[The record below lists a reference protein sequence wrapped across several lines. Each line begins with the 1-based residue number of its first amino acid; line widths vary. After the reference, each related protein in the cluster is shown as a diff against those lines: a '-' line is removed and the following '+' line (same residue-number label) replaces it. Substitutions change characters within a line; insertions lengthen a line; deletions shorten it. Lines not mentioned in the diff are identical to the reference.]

1 MPDLSV
7 AIVAG
12 LHADARRATVA
23 RLLTDVPGSVVLH
36 HDLATAAAG
45 TVVRT
50 IRDATGIVSAGETPL
65 VNDCAC
71 CALREDLVPELRR
84 IAGAGQVRLAIVEL
98 WDSVEP
104 KAMAEVITS
113 GGLTVTGVIT
123 AVDPA
128 LLLPYLANGDDL
140 AETGLAAAA
149 TDQRTVADTFA
160 RQLEYAPT
168 LAVLDSAETDDEDR
182 ELLAQ
187 LHPTA
192 RQIRLSQDDLATA
205 TGGGREAPPNS
216 DRLPQG
222 DDSADSARPGYSDW
236 ADFLDLPHG
245 NAPGSAG
252 PAHSEPTGAARPAPA
267 EWAGSHQLP
276 HADPA
281 DAARPLRSDSAAS
294 HELPQGDPPGSA
306 RPATGEPAG
315 SRELR
320 QGDPAGSARPATGES
335 AGPRQLPDGEPA
347 GSRELPQGDPA
358 ASAPPA
364 PGESTDDH
372 LQFPHG
378 NAPGSVLPSPSPSP
392 PPGDPAGF
400 AAPPYSDPV
409 GQPPPPYGDPLG
421 QLPLP
426 YSDPLGQLPPPLT
439 PLASAALS
447 GFDVEAAAAAQHP
460 ACALLPVEADAYG
473 VGTFVWHRCRPFH
486 PERLYAAL
494 EDLTCAAARSR
505 GRFWL
510 ADRPDSL
517 IHWDAAGGALCVE
530 SAGPWL
536 ASLPDA
542 AWELVPPVRR
552 AAAALD
558 WHPEHGDCCQHL
570 VFTSPGL
577 DREGLERLLESCLLT
592 DTEYAAGRA
601 AWKRLPSA
609 FDAFLEI

>member
-23 RLLTDVPGSVVLH
+23 RLLHDVPGSVVLH

-50 IRDATGIVSAGETPL
+50 IRDATGILDAGETPL

-84 IAGAGQVRLAIVEL
+84 LAAAGQVTLAVVEL

-149 TDQRTVADTFA
+149 TDERTIADTFA
-160 RQLEYAPT
+160 RQLEYAPV
-168 LAVLDSAETDDEDR
+168 LAVLDSPDADDEDR
-182 ELLAQ
+182 ELLGQ

-192 RQIRLSQDDLATA
+192 RQVPV
-205 TGGGREAPPNS
+205 GGGDLPRSRSIQAGHDAMAQAPTPPTPNPPGAQAPTPPTPN
-216 DRLPQG
+216 PQG
-222 DDSADSARPGYSDW
+222 ARG
-236 ADFLDLPHG
+236 
-245 NAPGSAG
+245 
-252 PAHSEPTGAARPAPA
+252 TARPAPTD
-267 EWAGSHQLP
+267 P
-276 HADPA
+276 HPTNN
-281 DAARPLRSDSAAS
+281 PN
-294 HELPQGDPPGSA
+294 H
-306 RPATGEPAG
+306 
-315 SRELR
+315 
-320 QGDPAGSARPATGES
+320 
-335 AGPRQLPDGEPA
+335 
-347 GSRELPQGDPA
+347 
-358 ASAPPA
+358 
-364 PGESTDDH
+364 
-372 LQFPHG
+372 
-378 NAPGSVLPSPSPSP
+378 P
-392 PPGDPAGF
+392 PPR
-400 AAPPYSDPV
+400 S
-409 GQPPPPYGDPLG
+409 L
-421 QLPLP
+421 
-426 YSDPLGQLPPPLT
+426 
-439 PLASAALS
+439 LAHAALA

-460 ACALLPVEADAYG
+460 ACALLPVDADAHG
-473 VGTFVWHRCRPFH
+473 VTTLVWHRRRPFH

-494 EDLTCAAARSR
+494 EDITCAAARSR

-510 ADRPDSL
+510 ADKPDSL
-517 IHWDAAGGALCVE
+517 LHWDAAGGALCVE

-542 AWELVPPVRR
+542 AWELVPAVRR

-577 DREGLERLLESCLLT
+577 DRDGLELLLESCLLT
-592 DTEYAAGRA
+592 DAEYAAGRS
-601 AWKRLPSA
+601 AWKRIPSA
-609 FDAFLEI
+609 FDTLLEI